1 MLTMKQAMLNSHNL
15 RNTICL
21 VMSLVLF
28 FIAFSVEARGV
39 YQTPEDFLAETFE
52 QDVPKSKVIWIKGDL
67 RKVIA
72 DILGHKYQG
81 LRIRYWQKQQRS
93 AWILDE
99 IGKEEPITFG
109 IVINA
114 DKIERVKVLAFR
126 ESRGGEIRH
135 RAFTQQFKDIG
146 LQEMK
151 LDRHIDGVSGATMS
165 VSAMTAVA
173 TLALYLAT
181 LTS

>member
-1 MLTMKQAMLNSHNL
+1 MKQAMLKRHYL
-15 RNTICL
+15 RNSICL

-28 FIAFSVEARGV
+28 LIAFSVEARGV
-39 YQTPEDFLAETFE
+39 YQTSEDFLAETFE
-52 QDVPKSKVIWIKGDL
+52 QDIPKSNVIWIKGDL
-67 RKVIA
+67 RKVIT

-114 DKIERVKVLAFR
+114 DKVERVKVLAFR
-126 ESRGGEIRH
+126 ESRGSEIRH